1 MALICERLTY
11 LTVKLNRGLSFELVS
26 GQIGVVRRLDVVVGQ
41 RVLQLLWVH
50 LGFLNTR
57 STVLLIHQEP
67 EMEDG
72 IV

>member
-26 GQIGVVRRLDVVVGQ
+26 GQIGVMRRLDVVVGQ

-67 EMEDG
+67 GMEDG